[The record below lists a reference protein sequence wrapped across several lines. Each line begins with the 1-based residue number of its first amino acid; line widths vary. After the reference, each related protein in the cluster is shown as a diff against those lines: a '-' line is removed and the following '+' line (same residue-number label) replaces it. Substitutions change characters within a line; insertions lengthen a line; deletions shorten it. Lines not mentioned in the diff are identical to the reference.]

1 MNNFHK
7 LLMVL
12 RGWRL
17 ILITKTHLENPSCLY
32 IYASMAYISL
42 ISSPNNTGNQAQAQM
57 TKRPQI

>member
-1 MNNFHK
+1 
-7 LLMVL
+7 MVL